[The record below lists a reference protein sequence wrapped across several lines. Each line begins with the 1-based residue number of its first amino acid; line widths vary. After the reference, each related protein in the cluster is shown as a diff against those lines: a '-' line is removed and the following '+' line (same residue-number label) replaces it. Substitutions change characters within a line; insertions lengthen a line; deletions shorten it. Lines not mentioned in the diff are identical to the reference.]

1 MRRLPLI
8 LAVPLLAACAPT
20 QPLESVACEG
30 VPQLEQFGR
39 LTDGAAML
47 DTRGQAQVTQA
58 LVDYEAATGRQLV
71 VATVPTLDGRRVDNY
86 ARCLGDRWGIGDAQ
100 RDDGV
105 LVLLAKGE
113 RQMRIATGRGA
124 ETLLTDDEAL
134 AIVKQMTP
142 RFADGQYADGLLLG
156 IDAIKDEMGSVR

>member
-8 LAVPLLAACAPT
+8 LAAPMLAACAPA
-20 QPLESVACEG
+20 QPLQTVACEG
-30 VPQLEQFGR
+30 VPQIEQFGR

-47 DTRGQAQVTQA
+47 DASGQAQVTQA
-58 LVDYEAATGRQLV
+58 LADYEAATGRQLV
-71 VATVPTLDGRRVDNY
+71 VATVPKLDGRRVDDY
-86 ARCLGDRWGIGDAQ
+86 ARCLGDRWGIGDAK
-100 RDDGV
+100 REDGV

-124 ETLLTDDEAL
+124 ETLLTDDEAM

-142 RFADGQYADGLLLG
+142 RFADGQVTAGLLLG
-156 IDAIKDEMGSVR
+156 IDAIEAEMGSVQ